1 MAVLLLRFSGPLQ
14 SWGDSSRFTRRMTRR
29 EPTKS
34 GVVGLLASALG
45 RSREESVADLAQLEL
60 GVRSDQPGTI
70 VRDFQSE
77 KSLDGKKVMPLTH
90 RYYLADAKF
99 LVALGGDEEL
109 LHRLDAAVKAPRWPL
124 YLGRRSCPPDAPLSL
139 GVHEE
144 YATVRE
150 ALEKESW
157 IASDWYRRKCKREEM
172 STLEVSCDARD
183 GEPCVSQ
190 ADYPLDFS
198 LRERRY
204 ACRPVFRCSIPNPD
218 LTEDSQ
224 VTTVNGSVAFIV
236 DADTDPFSIV

>member
-1 MAVLLLRFSGPLQ
+1 MTVLLLQLSGPLQ

-77 KSLDGKKVMPLTH
+77 KSLDGKKIMPLTH

-99 LVALGGDEEL
+99 LVALGGNGEL

-124 YLGRRSCPPDAPLSL
+124 YLGRRSCPPDTPLSL

-144 YATVRE
+144 YVTVRE
-150 ALEKESW
+150 ALEEEPW
-157 IASDWYRRKCKREEM
+157 IASEWYRRKHGVVP
-172 STLEVSCDARD
+172 TLEVSYDARD

-218 LTEDSQ
+218 LAEDSQ
-224 VTTVNGSVAFIV
+224 VTTVNGSAAFVA
-236 DADTDPFSIV
+236 DDSTDPLSIA